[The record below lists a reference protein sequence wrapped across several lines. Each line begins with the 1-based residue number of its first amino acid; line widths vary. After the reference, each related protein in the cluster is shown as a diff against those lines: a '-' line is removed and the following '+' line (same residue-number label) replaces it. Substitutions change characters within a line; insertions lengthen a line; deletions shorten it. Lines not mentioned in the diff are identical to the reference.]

1 MPARPERIRIAIAK
15 AAAELDGLRNDW
27 LNPSDL
33 VRTEPEVVPTAA
45 EREAG
50 VKRIYLDRTLPIS
63 ATAEATLR
71 KCTLTNLYNQPPQW
85 LTDAHHSLD
94 VAVAAAYGWPSDISE
109 DDALAKHLELNLS
122 RAAVVKAGQAED
134 VVDDLLTEED

>member
-1 MPARPERIRIAIAK
+1 M
-15 AAAELDGLRNDW
+15 
-27 LNPSDL
+27 
-33 VRTEPEVVPTAA
+33 PTAA
-45 EREAG
+45 ERDAG
-50 VKRIYLDRTLPIS
+50 VKRIYPDRTLPIS

-71 KCTLTNLYNQPPQW
+71 KRTLTNLYNQPPQW